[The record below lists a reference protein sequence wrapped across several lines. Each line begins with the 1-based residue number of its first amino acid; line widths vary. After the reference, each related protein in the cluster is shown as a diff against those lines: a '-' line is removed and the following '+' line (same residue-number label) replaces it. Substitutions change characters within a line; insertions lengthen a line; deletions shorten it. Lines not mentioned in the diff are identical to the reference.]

1 LIPPTSSPLPRGQRQ
16 GEGGE
21 KRAPVDFRLCLVTDR
36 TQTGGRPLA
45 EVVEECLAAGL
56 RAVQLREKDLPDAE
70 FLALAHSLRE
80 VTRRVGA
87 GLFINGRLDAALAV
101 GANGLQ
107 RGHDAPPIPVL
118 RSRAPG
124 LTIGASVHG
133 VDEVRAAERDGAD
146 FIIFGSVY
154 DTLSKRPYGPPQGV
168 AALAKVVEAVRIPVF
183 AIGGITPERVPAVRE
198 AGAHGV
204 AVISAI
210 LGAERPGEATKQLI
224 EALGSS

>member
-1 LIPPTSSPLPRGQRQ
+1 M
-16 GEGGE
+16 
-21 KRAPVDFRLCLVTDR
+21 DFRLYLVTDR

-87 GLFINGRLDAALAV
+87 RLFINGRLDAALAV
-101 GANGLQ
+101 GADGFQ

-124 LTIGASVHG
+124 LIIGASVHS
-133 VDEVRAAERDGAD
+133 VDEARAAERDGAD
-146 FIIFGSVY
+146 FIVFGPVY
-154 DTLSKRPYGPPQGV
+154 DTPSKRAYGPPQGV
-168 AALAKVVEAVRIPVF
+168 DALANVVKAVSVRVF
-183 AIGGITPERVPAVRE
+183 AIGGITADRVAAVRA

-210 LGAERPGEATKQLI
+210 LTAERPSEITKKFL
-224 EALGSS
+224 EVLGSA

>member
-1 LIPPTSSPLPRGQRQ
+1 MPDPR
-16 GEGGE
+16 
-21 KRAPVDFRLCLVTDR
+21 RLYLVTDR
-36 TQTGGRPLA
+36 RQTGGRLLA

-101 GANGLQ
+101 GADGLQ

-118 RSRAPG
+118 RLRAPG
-124 LTIGASVHG
+124 LIIGASVHS
-133 VDEVRAAERDGAD
+133 VDEARAAERDGAD
-146 FIIFGSVY
+146 FIVFGPVY
-154 DTLSKRPYGPPQGV
+154 DTPSKRAYGPPQGV
-168 AALAKVVEAVRIPVF
+168 DALANVVKAVSVRVF
-183 AIGGITPERVPAVRE
+183 AIGGITADRVAAVRA

-210 LGAERPGEATKQLI
+210 LTAERPSEITKKFL
-224 EALGSS
+224 EVLGSA